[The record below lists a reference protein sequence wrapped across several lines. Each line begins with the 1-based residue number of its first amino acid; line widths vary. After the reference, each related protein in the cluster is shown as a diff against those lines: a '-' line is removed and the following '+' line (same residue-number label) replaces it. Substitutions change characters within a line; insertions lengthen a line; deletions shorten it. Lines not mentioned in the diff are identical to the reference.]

1 MKRIHSPLFFFLFAV
16 VILTEVFWIFNS
28 DGFYFIDDGCHF
40 NFSRHAFT
48 SYTESI
54 GLWHRLGRVWLF
66 ALPAQFGLKGI
77 QIFSASIFVFTI
89 YFSYR
94 ILILKNVAYAEWII
108 PLVGFQPVLFNVSFT
123 ALAELPA
130 AFLIILSFYFYLND
144 KYELVMILTSL
155 LFIFRMEYFFVSFIF
170 LVIYIYKRRYK
181 SIILFLTGPM
191 LWFFASWVIT
201 GRYWQLWQDFL
212 YYSGLP
218 KITAGIDWNY
228 YFLYSPVIFGTL
240 QCIFFL
246 AGVFVLAFK
255 KKLKDYA
262 LLLIIIAGG
271 FLVQTAMASKAFGIT
286 SSIGQLRYL
295 AVVGPGFGI
304 VAVYGFS
311 QFLTWYRQREERI
324 VLSGFVLFFAF
335 FQGPFTVPFHKK
347 LAIENVAEEIVM
359 LADTLSPHSKIITN
373 LYYIANAID
382 EPASGGQRYLN
393 LTTSNLKNHSNS
405 IIVWRKELDNSP
417 FVPENVTLPDI
428 KAIPGVKEISSFID
442 TVSHNDDV
450 PCSIFRDESSEVSR
464 KIFDYFTHDQ
474 YCWETFD
481 IRVFIK
487 E

>member
-1 MKRIHSPLFFFLFAV
+1 MNKKHSPLFFFLFAV
-16 VILTEVFWIFNS
+16 VIFTEVFWIFNS

-77 QIFSASIFVFTI
+77 QIFSACISILTI

-94 ILILKNVAYAEWII
+94 ILIQKNVPYPEWVI
-108 PLVGFQPVLFNVSFT
+108 PLVGFQPVFFNVSFT
-123 ALAELPA
+123 ALAELPSA
-130 AFLIILSFYFYLND
+130 CLIILSFYFYLND
-144 KYELVMILTSL
+144 KYKLVMILTSL

-191 LWFFASWVIT
+191 LWFFASWIIT
-201 GRYWQLWQDFL
+201 GRYWQLWRDFL
-212 YYSGLP
+212 YYSSLP
-218 KITAGIDWNY
+218 KITAGIDWSY

-246 AGVFVLAFK
+246 TGASILTFK
-255 KKLKDYA
+255 RKLKDYT
-262 LLLIIIAGG
+262 LLLIIVAGG
-271 FLVQTAMASKAFGIT
+271 FLVQTAMASKTFGIS

-295 AVVGPGFGI
+295 AVIGPVFGI
-304 VAVYGFS
+304 VAAYGFS
-311 QFLTWYRQREERI
+311 QFVTWYRKREERI

-335 FQGPFTVPFHKK
+335 LQGPLTVPFHKK
-347 LAIENVAEEIVM
+347 LAIENVAEEIVV

-393 LTTSNLKNHSNS
+393 LTTTNLKNHPNS
-405 IIVWRKELDNSP
+405 IIVWLKELDGSP
-417 FVPENVTLPDI
+417 FVPESVTLSGI
-428 KAIPGVKEISSFID
+428 TAIPGISQVASFID
-442 TVSHNDDV
+442 TVNHNYDV
-450 PCSIFRDESSEVSR
+450 PCSIFRNESSEVSR

-481 IRVFIK
+481 IRVFK
-487 E
+487 RE